1 MKKLALF
8 VLIMGITL
16 SFTGCGQSEAEKA
29 RDTAEMTEIKSQRLA
44 REWVQANLKD
54 GSSAEFRNQ
63 KRFCGEVNAKNGFGA
78 YMGFKRFLAV
88 SSTSIVTEDMMK
100 PGEFDKAWQIYCN

>member
-1 MKKLALF
+1 MNKIIGLIIAGLILA
-8 VLIMGITL
+8 
-16 SFTGCGQSEAEKA
+16 GCGQSEADKSRA
-29 RDTAEMTEIKSQRLA
+29 KAEMIEIKSQRLA

-54 GSSAEFRNQ
+54 GNSAEFRNQ

-88 SSTSIVTEDMMK
+88 SSASIITEDMMK